1 MAVSSS
7 KAVTSSLVQEEIRRD
22 LAREVELRQEARR
35 RLQEDTSVERDSLDG
50 EESERGEERGRSKG
64 RSKLVSQRSQ
74 SSRGER
80 RRVYFGGSPVE
91 ESPRLAPSYTIYKEG
106 GQGFTKYTVYA
117 KQQQEQERKGMVNRK
132 LQSVKRAVPTTRP
145 MEVQGKSSKFIETR
159 ETVCRYMPFK
169 ILRGSDMNL
178 AEETH
183 PRTSQKYTH
192 RD

>member
-1 MAVSSS
+1 MLSS

-64 RSKLVSQRSQ
+64 RSQVVSQRSQ
-74 SSRGER
+74 SSRGEK

-117 KQQQEQERKGMVNRK
+117 KQQQEQERKGMMNRK
-132 LQSVKRAVPTTRP
+132 LQSLKRSVPTTRP
-145 MEVQGKSSKFIETR
+145 MEVQGKSSNIETR
-159 ETVCRYMPFK
+159 ETVCRYMPF
-169 ILRGSDMNL
+169 
-178 AEETH
+178 
-183 PRTSQKYTH
+183 
-192 RD
+192 